1 MLAMLSSLL
10 LQLPFP
16 DEPLATQYVPMD
28 YFSLQKNPPSPSV
41 AWPRRPSSGSNSSQQ
56 LGASLPSSAT
66 SSRASWSSLFGTNT
80 MRQFMSG
87 VQDTLKEGLSTPEST
102 PLPILENPIPLPP
115 VKGPMSN
122 AASLEPSSFPGMGS
136 VRRGKREVPGK
147 ESSQNTPTLRLTA
160 PPSSWNEPVPRPPRL
175 SISSSTTGQR
185 RSPLKTVTDPSNH
198 DRGRNGHNRSNVKRV
213 VVFDAPSKPTKSAI
227 LMLPF
232 DDTHPLLGRLVHPL
246 TRHF

>member
-16 DEPLATQYVPMD
+16 DEPPATQYAPID
-28 YFSLQKNPPSPSV
+28 YFSLQKNARDHPSPSV

-56 LGASLPSSAT
+56 LGASLPSSAA

-115 VKGPMSN
+115 ATAPKSN
-122 AASLEPSSFPGMGS
+122 TPTPEPSFSSGMESGIGA
-136 VRRGKREVPGK
+136 RRGKREVPRK
-147 ESSQNTPTLRLTA
+147 ESSQNTPTLTLTA
-160 PPSSWNEPVPRPPRL
+160 PPSSWNEMVPRPLRL
-175 SISSSTTGQR
+175 STSSSVTGQR
-185 RSPLKTVTDPSNH
+185 RSPLKTITDPGNH
-198 DRGRNGHNRSNVKRV
+198 NRGRNGHNRNNAKRV
-213 VVFDAPSKPTKSAI
+213 VVFDPPSKPTKSAHLNATI
-227 LMLPF
+227 
-232 DDTHPLLGRLVHPL
+232 R
-246 TRHF
+246 